1 MFSTLK
7 RIAVISLIA
16 GAFNAMMGVFLL
28 IFIPET
34 KFTFAQQ
41 FAIGAYIATT
51 SVILIALGCA
61 LFGLSQDL
69 TISTDA
75 TAAEVVKLKKRV
87 DVLEQR

>member
-16 GAFNAMMGVFLL
+16 GAFNAMTGVFLL
-28 IFIPET
+28 MFISDS

-41 FAIGAYIATT
+41 FAMGAYIATAT
-51 SVILIALGCA
+51 LILIALGCA

-69 TISTDA
+69 ELSNDSHA
-75 TAAEVVKLKKRV
+75 TGIADLKKRV
-87 DVLEQR
+87 DVLEKR